1 MNIIVNKDLIFETDK
16 YDVILLGTSTYCML
30 TNGFQSKMRLK
41 YPFIEDANNKTNYGD
56 KRKLGK
62 RTTIENENT
71 PIISLL
77 YVCNYPNKTRE
88 FIDYEALE
96 NCLRTAAAE
105 FKGKKIATT
114 VIGSSLYDGN
124 GDKEHILNIMQESLQ
139 GLDVDVYDYKQLD
152 RVTEIKLQKDKI
164 YKLKDIDFDKYQ
176 KLWDIKE
183 EMFKK
188 MYLK

>member
-41 YPFIEDANNKTNYGD
+41 YPFIEDVNNKTNYGA

-124 GDKEHILNIMQESLQ
+124 GDKERILNIMQESLQ